1 MSSGDRFY
9 SLIIEFNNNIFSS
22 FQLHEDDVRVI
33 LLTNDVNLSNKAMIN
48 NITSTSADNITD
60 LLLDKNKAS
69 TDLVRDAMLSS
80 DIVKDLV
87 EMIKDE
93 LRVLLEE
100 VNNFFLIV

>member
-9 SLIIEFNNNIFSS
+9 SLIIKFNNKIFFS

-87 EMIKDE
+87 EMIKEE

-100 VNNFFLIV
+100 VNNFFLIL

>member
-1 MSSGDRFY
+1 M
-9 SLIIEFNNNIFSS
+9 
-22 FQLHEDDVRVI
+22 I

-87 EMIKDE
+87 EMIKEE